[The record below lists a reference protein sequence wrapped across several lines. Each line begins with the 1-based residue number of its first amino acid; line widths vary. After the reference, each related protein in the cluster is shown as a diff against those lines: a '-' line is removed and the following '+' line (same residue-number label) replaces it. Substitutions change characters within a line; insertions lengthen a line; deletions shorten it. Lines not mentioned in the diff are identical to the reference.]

1 MYSNYKILF
10 VFQLGLL
17 AAILFFSCNQTADSV
32 AIKRIVNGKIVEAD
46 SVYGISAFRFQNQMG
61 DTITQEDVT
70 GKVVVA
76 DFFFINCPSICP
88 RMKAQML
95 RVYEQY
101 RTRKDFLILSHTID
115 PKRDTVEAMRAYAQK
130 LGVVDGWYFLT
141 GNKDSLFAVAD
152 KYLVSAEED
161 PASPGGFAHSGNFI
175 LVDKDGKI
183 RGYYDGTDEAATT
196 KLIKDIGKLLE
207 EDVR

>member
-1 MYSNYKILF
+1 MFSNYSMLF
-10 VFQLGLL
+10 VFRIGLL
-17 AAILFFSCNQTADSV
+17 TAVLFSSCTQTADRV
-32 AIKRIVNGKIVEAD
+32 AVKRVVDGKIVEVD
-46 SVYGISAFRFQNQMG
+46 SAYQVPAFRFRNQMG
-61 DTITQEDVT
+61 DTITQENMV
-70 GKVVVA
+70 GKIVVA

-130 LGVVDGWYFLT
+130 LGVGDGWYFLT

-152 KYLVSAEED
+152 KYLISAEED

-175 LVDKDGKI
+175 LVDKEGKI
-183 RGYYDGTDEAATT
+183 RGYYDGTDETATT

-207 EDVR
+207 EDVP